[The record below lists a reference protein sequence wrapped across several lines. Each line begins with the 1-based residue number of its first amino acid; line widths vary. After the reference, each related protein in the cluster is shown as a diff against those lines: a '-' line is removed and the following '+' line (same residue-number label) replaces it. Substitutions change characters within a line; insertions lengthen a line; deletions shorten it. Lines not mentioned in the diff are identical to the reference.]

1 MKYNL
6 AIIAFYIVYMFA
18 IAGFIY
24 LVEAV
29 S

>member
-6 AIIAFYIVYMFA
+6 AIIAFYIVYMLA

>member
-6 AIIAFYIVYMFA
+6 AIIVFYIVYMLA
-18 IAGFIY
+18 IGGFIY
-24 LVEAV
+24 LLEAV